1 MKYIYFIIHAKKYNK
16 KFYDLILLM
25 KIKIYI
31 NYNKNNNIN
40 K

>member
-1 MKYIYFIIHAKKYNK
+1 MKHIYFIIHAKKYNK
-16 KFYDLILLM
+16 KFYDLILL
-25 KIKIYI
+25 IKNNYI